1 MRIRIFTLY
10 SFPCVVAITIS
21 MAAHQSLPSG
31 TAAFQSE
38 SSKEAIIF
46 TGQIVNRAGK
56 TDLLPVKRAQPSA
69 NDKAPVRTPAH
80 CKPPI
85 DVLGRCFASFRAD
98 QTAA

>member
-1 MRIRIFTLY
+1 MRIKTFTLY

-21 MAAHQSLPSG
+21 MAAHQFIPSG
-31 TAAFQSE
+31 TAAFQPDIG
-38 SSKEAIIF
+38 KETIIF
-46 TGQIVNRAGK
+46 TGQTVNRAEK
-56 TDLLPVKRAQPSA
+56 TDQLPVKRAQPNA